1 MNQQF
6 LKQYLLYDQQTGAF
20 TWAKASGGKPAGASA
35 GFVQRNGRHAIGLL
49 GRTYQAH
56 RLAWLYVH
64 GVWPRDMV
72 DHINGDPLDNRIANL
87 READNALNM
96 QNQRRPNRANKS
108 GYLGVCFNKRAGKW
122 QAAIGVEK
130 KVRYLGLY
138 QSPEAAHQAY
148 LTAKRELHPGG
159 ML

>member
-1 MNQQF
+1 
-6 LKQYLLYDQQTGAF
+6 
-20 TWAKASGGKPAGASA
+20 
-35 GFVQRNGRHAIGLL
+35 
-49 GRTYQAH
+49 
-56 RLAWLYVH
+56 
-64 GVWPRDMV
+64 
-72 DHINGDPLDNRIANL
+72 L

-108 GYLGVCFNKRAGKW
+108 GYLGVCFNKSAGKW
-122 QAAIGVEK
+122 QAAIGVNK

-138 QSPEAAHQAY
+138 QTPEAAHRAY